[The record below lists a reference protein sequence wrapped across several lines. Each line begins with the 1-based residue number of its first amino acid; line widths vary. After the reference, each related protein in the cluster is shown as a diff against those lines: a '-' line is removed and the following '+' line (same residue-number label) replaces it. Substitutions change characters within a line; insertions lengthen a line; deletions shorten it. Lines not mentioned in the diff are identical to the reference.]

1 MSGQPSLLVTVVLA
15 LVVAVWGAVCW
26 LTSWVHTPSEV
37 TMATSHLG
45 HCEAEVVAV
54 KPKAKDRSPSYSR
67 EDTRILNRRVTNNTN
82 LTVSISR

>member
-1 MSGQPSLLVTVVLA
+1 MSGPPSLLVTVVLA

-26 LTSWVHTPSEV
+26 LASWVHTPSEV